1 MQVNGTIAN
10 IAPDGGY
17 QSQNGWI
24 FTFQMTIDTPQGQ
37 VVGRIGSKSEQ
48 YPMQGGEQITVEQSN
63 KGYGNEFKKVNAQY
77 AGQQGGQQQP
87 RQQASHPAQGGASK
101 DRLIVTQV
109 AYKALMEKSACDEG
123 NLRQAVDMIM
133 RVGENKPAQQ
143 QAPPQNQLPPQQE
156 PPFNPTD
163 DIPF

>member
-1 MQVNGTIAN
+1 MQVNGTILN

-24 FTFQMTIDTPQGQ
+24 FTSQMTIDTPQGQ

-48 YPMQGGEQITVEQSN
+48 YPMQSGEQITVEQSN
-63 KGYGNEFKKVNAQY
+63 KGYGNEFKKVTAQY

-87 RQQASHPAQGGASK
+87 RQQPPRPTQGGASK

-109 AYKALMEKSACDEG
+109 AYKALTATQNCTEEF
-123 NLRQAVDMIM
+123 LRRDVDMIM
-133 RVGENKPAQQ
+133 RVAENKPSVGDQFA
-143 QAPPQNQLPPQQE
+143 
-156 PPFNPTD
+156 TD
-163 DIPF
+163 QGFDGYSSG